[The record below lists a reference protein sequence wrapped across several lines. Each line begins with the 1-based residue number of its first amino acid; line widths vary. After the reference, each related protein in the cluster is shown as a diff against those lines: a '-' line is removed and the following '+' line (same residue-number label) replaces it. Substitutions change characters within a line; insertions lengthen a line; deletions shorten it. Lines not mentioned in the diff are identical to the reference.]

1 MALPEAALR
10 NSNHRRLHMSE
21 RGREGE
27 KKRGKPDFG
36 VISEPLKL
44 LQSPKIPEE
53 LQLTS
58 DCDVRV
64 GSCQ

>member
-27 KKRGKPDFG
+27 KKRGKPGFG
-36 VISEPLKL
+36 TFKTFTIA
-44 LQSPKIPEE
+44 
-53 LQLTS
+53 
-58 DCDVRV
+58 
-64 GSCQ
+64 